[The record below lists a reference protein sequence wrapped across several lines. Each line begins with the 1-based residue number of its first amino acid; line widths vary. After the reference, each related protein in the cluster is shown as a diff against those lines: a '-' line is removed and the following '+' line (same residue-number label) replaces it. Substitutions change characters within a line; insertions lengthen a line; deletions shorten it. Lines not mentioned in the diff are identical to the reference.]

1 MQLIKVGLF
10 GFYQSSDETCAEKE
24 YEGFSAT
31 TLLETS

>member
-24 YEGFSAT
+24 YEGYEV